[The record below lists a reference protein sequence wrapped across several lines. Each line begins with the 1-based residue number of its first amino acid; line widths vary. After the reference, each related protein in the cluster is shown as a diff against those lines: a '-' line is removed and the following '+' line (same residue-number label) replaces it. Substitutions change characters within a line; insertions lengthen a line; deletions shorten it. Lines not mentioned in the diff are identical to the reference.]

1 MQIAKPTLR
10 QRILIGDMLLHFVV
24 LGWVLWPQSPR
35 LDHARAS
42 VAAVS
47 LFDAPMTS
55 PAATPPA
62 LRASRFQATPADPP
76 APLTP
81 PTLPTPPFLSAAP
94 PSVVQQVVALI
105 GAPAINALAVQQAT
119 PAAAP
124 GRADRACD
132 LTGLVQAALRD
143 DPALGAK
150 ATQLPVTTL
159 SIANAF
165 MLWDVEWVAPR
176 DEAARSTIDSIRSA
190 ISRQIADAPL
200 DCRDQIQVGPRLIFV
215 GPESAAITLVIGSGF
230 WRWADVEERAPQSPV
245 LEANRD
251 SASDG

>member
-1 MQIAKPTLR
+1 MGTSRLTIR
-10 QRILIGDMLLHFVV
+10 QRILVGDMVLHIAV
-24 LGWVLWPQSPR
+24 LGWFFWPSPSIPPQTSVST
-35 LDHARAS
+35 AS
-42 VAAVS
+42 LS
-47 LFDAPMTS
+47 LFDAPMASVADAATQPPQPS
-55 PAATPPA
+55 KPAAAVPADQPALPTPSPTVASLSVEQQVIALIGPPAIDA
-62 LRASRFQATPADPP
+62 LRATPTA
-76 APLTP
+76 
-81 PTLPTPPFLSAAP
+81 
-94 PSVVQQVVALI
+94 
-105 GAPAINALAVQQAT
+105 
-119 PAAAP
+119 PAAAT
-124 GRADRACD
+124 GSADQACD
-132 LTGLVQAALRD
+132 LTGPVQAALRD
-143 DPALGAK
+143 DPALAVQ
-150 ATQLPVTTL
+150 AARLPVTTL